1 MYTKGDNP
9 SSTLSNGNQTYTQ
22 AYSQLFHILDMS
34 VEKSNHFIFK
44 NLSRYIVLFC
54 CKQETVCILGNL
66 NIRSL
71 METKLVNLKSSL
83 YNQF

>member
-34 VEKSNHFIFK
+34 VEKGNHFSSDFG
-44 NLSRYIVLFC
+44 YI
-54 CKQETVCILGNL
+54 I
-66 NIRSL
+66 
-71 METKLVNLKSSL
+71 
-83 YNQF
+83 